1 MSATTPSATAK
12 TDISAFAALLVS
24 LVSVTGGASLAKGLF
39 PMVGP
44 EGATAIRLVV
54 GAVTLSVLLRPWR
67 LNWRGDWRRLT
78 IYGVVLAGMNLSF
91 YKSLA
96 YIPLGLAIA
105 IEFTGPLAVAVFTS
119 KRKSDFLWIGLTML
133 GLLLLL
139 PMDGGPRSLDWR
151 GVGLALFAGG
161 CWAAY
166 ILMGKRVGI
175 AHGAPAAA
183 AGMIVAAII
192 TLPIGVAHAG
202 AALIHP
208 DIITLGL
215 LVGIVSSAIPYGM
228 EMVALRRLPTNVFG
242 TFLSAEP
249 AIGALMG
256 AIFLGEMLT
265 TTQWLAIA
273 LIVSASIGAA
283 TGQNTQR
290 RARGPTR
297 IFQLVR
303 QRSEGFFRL

>member
-1 MSATTPSATAK
+1 MSATTLPTLPASR
-12 TDISAFAALLVS
+12 TDIAAFSALLVS
-24 LVSVTGGASLAKGLF
+24 LVSVTAGASLAKGLF

-54 GAVTLSVLLRPWR
+54 GAAALSVILRPWR
-67 LNWRGDWRRLT
+67 LDWRGDWRRLAA
-78 IYGVVLAGMNLSF
+78 YGIVLAGMNLSF
-91 YKSLA
+91 YKALA

-119 KRKSDFLWIGLTML
+119 RRKADFFWIGLAVL

-139 PMDGGPRSLDWR
+139 PMDGASQSLDWR
-151 GVGLALFAGG
+151 GVALALFAGG

-166 ILMGKRVGI
+166 ILIGKRVGI
-175 AHGAPAAA
+175 THGASAAA

-192 TLPIGVAHAG
+192 TLPIGIAHAG
-202 AALIHP
+202 ATLVHP
-208 DIITLGL
+208 DVIMLGL

-228 EMVALRRLPTNVFG
+228 EMVALRRLPANVFG

-256 AIFLGEMLT
+256 MVLLGEMLT
-265 TTQWLAIA
+265 TVQWLAIT
-273 LIVSASIGAA
+273 LIVSASVGTAM
-283 TGQNTQR
+283 GVK
-290 RARGPTR
+290 RAGKNAPPHT
-297 IFQLVR
+297 
-303 QRSEGFFRL
+303 